1 MPALGSNILGLIII
15 LGVLIFVHE
24 AGHFLTAKFFGVRVL
39 IFSLGFGK
47 RLFGFRRGGTDYRVS
62 LIPLGGYVRMAGDT
76 PEEAQPGN
84 PDDFLS
90 KPKWQRFLILV
101 AGPAMNLIT
110 AVTLITIINMAGTAS
125 LRLEPM
131 IGSVTK
137 GGAAEKAG
145 LTTGDRIVR
154 IAGDRIEQF
163 DDLRLTIGANAG
175 EPLNVEYIR
184 NGARRETTLTPVPTE
199 DEFGVVGRAG
209 IGPWISPVVAV
220 VLPDSPAA
228 KAGVQPGDRL
238 VSANGK
244 PIQHLMDFDPVLDA
258 AKNAPVAI
266 QVMRGGQPL
275 ALTLPAE
282 AVPGDG
288 YRGITLPTVFRKL
301 PLGPAV
307 RESIAQNQKMAKFI
321 FAGLGK
327 LVRGRSKSSDWAGP
341 VGIARISGA
350 ALRSSWRQFIGLMAL
365 ISVNLGILN
374 LMPIPVLDGG
384 HIMIILVEAA
394 ARRDLSIATKERV
407 QQIGFFVVAAL
418 MLFILYN
425 DIVRHIF
432 GAFKG

>member
-1 MPALGSNILGLIII
+1 MSDLGSNLLGLVII

-24 AGHFLTAKFFGVRVL
+24 SGHFLTAKFFGVRVL
-39 IFSLGFGK
+39 VFSLGFGK
-47 RLFGFRRGGTDYRVS
+47 RLFGFRRGDTDYRVS
-62 LIPLGGYVRMAGDT
+62 LVPLGGYVRMAGDT
-76 PEEAQPGN
+76 PEEAQAGN
-84 PDDFLS
+84 PGDFLS

-110 AVTLITIINMAGTAS
+110 AVTLITVVNMAGTAS
-125 LRLEPM
+125 LRLEPVV
-131 IGSVTK
+131 GSVTK

-145 LTTGDRIVR
+145 LTTGDRILR
-154 IAGDRIEQF
+154 IGSDRIEQF
-163 DDLRLTIGANAG
+163 DDLRLSIGANPG
-175 EPLNVEYIR
+175 EPLHVQYIR
-184 NGARRETTLTPVPTE
+184 NGARRETTLVPVPTE

-209 IGPWISPVVAV
+209 IGPWISPVVGV
-220 VLPDSPAA
+220 VIPGSSAD
-228 KAGVQPGDRL
+228 KAGVKPGDRI

-244 PIQHLMDFDPVLDA
+244 PIGHLLDFDPVLDA
-258 AKNAPVAI
+258 AKNGPIAI
-266 QVMRGGQPL
+266 QVIRGTQPL
-275 ALTLPAE
+275 ALTLPPDASQ
-282 AVPGDG
+282 ADG
-288 YRGITLPTVFRKL
+288 YRGITVPTVFRKL
-301 PLGPAV
+301 PLGPAI
-307 RESIAQNQKMAKFI
+307 RESISQNQKMAKLI

-350 ALRSSWRQFIGLMAL
+350 ALRSSWRQFVGLMAL

-384 HIMIILVEAA
+384 HIMIILVEGA